1 MKKMD
6 EKLSMMLRYLRLGN
20 LLANWDKYVNLATK
34 RRFSAER
41 LLKHVIEEEYKSKIE
56 NARVGRLK
64 RAKIPEMLEIE
75 TYPFDKQP
83 KLDRKKIVS
92 IYDAFTYMTGSR
104 NIIWVGPTG
113 VGKSGLATAFLIQAI
128 NRGYTG
134 RYILFQDLVDEMFA
148 SAADHSES
156 KILKRYLSYD
166 IMLIDEMGYL
176 EMEPAQVNL
185 FFTLMHKRHRRK
197 PTLITSNLGF
207 SEWTSFLKNDHL
219 TAALVD
225 RLTELSY
232 VINMKKCVSLRPK
245 LGPV

>member
-1 MKKMD
+1 MD
-6 EKLSMMLRYLRLGN
+6 EKLSMMLKYLHLGN
-20 LLANWDKYVNLATK
+20 LLSNWDDYVKQATK

-41 LLKHVIEEEYKSKIE
+41 LLSYVIEQEYTTRVE
-56 NARVGRLK
+56 NARLGRLK

-75 TYPFDKQP
+75 TYPFDRQP
-83 KLDRKKIVS
+83 KLDRKKVVS
-92 IYDAFTYMTGSR
+92 IYDSFTYMTESR

-128 NRGYTG
+128 NRGYKG
-134 RYILFQDLVDEMFA
+134 RYVLFQDLVEEMFA
-148 SAADHSES
+148 SAADHSEA
-156 KILKRYLSYD
+156 KVLKRYLSYECL
-166 IMLIDEMGYL
+166 LIDEMGYL

-185 FFTLMHKRHRRK
+185 FFTLMHKRHRKR
-197 PTLITSNLGF
+197 PTLLTSNLGF
-207 SEWTSFLKNDHL
+207 SEWNSFLKNDHL

-245 LGPV
+245 MGTV

>member
-1 MKKMD
+1 MD
-6 EKLSMMLRYLRLGN
+6 EKLSMMLKHLHLGN
-20 LLANWDKYVNLATK
+20 LLTHWNEFVKQATK

-41 LLKHVIEEEYKSKIE
+41 LLRYVIEQEYKIKVE
-56 NARVGRLK
+56 NARLGRLK

-75 TYPFDKQP
+75 TYPFDRQP
-83 KLDRKKIVS
+83 KLDRKKVVS
-92 IYDAFTYMTGSR
+92 IYDSFTYMTESR

-128 NRGYTG
+128 NRGYKG
-134 RYILFQDLVDEMFA
+134 RYVLFQDLVEEMVA
-148 SAADHSES
+148 SAADHSEA
-156 KILKRYLSYD
+156 KVLKRYLSCD
-166 IMLIDEMGYL
+166 CLLIDEMGYW
-176 EMEPAQVNL
+176 EMEPAQGNL

-197 PTLITSNLGF
+197 TSLITSNLGF
-207 SEWTSFLKNDHL
+207 SEWSSFLSNDHL

-245 LGPV
+245 PSTV

>member
-1 MKKMD
+1 MD

-20 LLANWDKYVNLATK
+20 LRGNWDTYVKQATK
-34 RRFSAER
+34 RRYSAER
-41 LLKHVIEEEYKSKIE
+41 FLKYVIEREYK
-56 NARVGRLK
+56 ARVETARLGRLK

-83 KLDRKKIVS
+83 KLDRKKIIS
-92 IYDAFTYMTGSR
+92 IYDSFTYMTEKR
-104 NIIWVGPTG
+104 NLVLVGPTG
-113 VGKSGLATAFLIQAI
+113 VGKSGLASAFLIQAI
-128 NRGYTG
+128 NRGYKG
-134 RYILFQDLVDEMFA
+134 RYVLFQDLVEEMFA

-156 KILKRYLSYD
+156 KVLKRYLAFD
-166 IMLIDEMGYL
+166 ALLIDEMGYQP
-176 EMEPAQVNL
+176 MEPAQVSL
-185 FFTLMHKRHRRK
+185 FFTLMHKRHRNK
-197 PTLITSNLGF
+197 TSIITSNLGF
-207 SEWTSFLKNDHL
+207 SEWNSFLKNDHL